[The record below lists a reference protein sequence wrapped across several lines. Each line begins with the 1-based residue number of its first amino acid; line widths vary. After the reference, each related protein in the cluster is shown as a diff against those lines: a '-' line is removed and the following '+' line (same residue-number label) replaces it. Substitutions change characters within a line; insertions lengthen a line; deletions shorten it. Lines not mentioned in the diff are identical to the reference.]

1 MAPPSSPDWDRLFEL
16 AAAQAG
22 HFTTQQ
28 AAEVGYSAQLLAHH
42 AVVGRLRRV
51 RRGVYRLVHFPLT
64 EHEDL
69 AALWLWSGQAGVFS
83 HETALAL
90 HGLTGAQPAQHHLTL
105 PASWAKRRLVVP
117 GGVVLHFGDVAAHE
131 RCWVGPVPVTT
142 PSRTRADCTAAHA
155 TPSRAPHPNEETA

>member
-1 MAPPSSPDWDRLFEL
+1 MSTAPPSSPNWDRLFEL
-16 AAAQAG
+16 AASQAG

-42 AVVGRLRRV
+42 AVVGRLRRL

-69 AALWLWSGQAGVFS
+69 VALWLWSGQAGVLS
-83 HETALAL
+83 HQTALAL
-90 HGLTGAQPAQHHLTL
+90 HGRTGAQPKPSHLTL
-105 PASWAKRRLVVP
+105 PASWRKRRLVVP
-117 GGVVLHFGDVAAHE
+117 EGVVLHVSDVAAHE

-142 PSRTRADCTAAHA
+142 PSRTRADCTALRLYPGAE
-155 TPSRAPHPNEETA
+155 P

>member
-1 MAPPSSPDWDRLFEL
+1 MSTAPPSSPDGDRFFEL

-22 HFTTQQ
+22 PFTTQQ
-28 AAEVGYSAQLLAHH
+28 AAEVGYSAQLLEHH
-42 AVVGRLRRV
+42 AVVGRLRRL

-64 EHEDL
+64 E
-69 AALWLWSGQAGVFS
+69 

-117 GGVVLHFGDVAAHE
+117 EGVVLHFGDVAAHE
-131 RCWVGPVPVTT
+131 RCWFGPVPVTT

>member
-1 MAPPSSPDWDRLFEL
+1 MVS
-16 AAAQAG
+16 
-22 HFTTQQ
+22 
-28 AAEVGYSAQLLAHH
+28 
-42 AVVGRLRRV
+42 RLRCV

-69 AALWLWSGQAGVFS
+69 AALWSGPAGIFS

-90 HGLTGAQPAQHHLTL
+90 YRLTGAQPAQHHLTL

-117 GGVVLHFGDVAAHE
+117 EGVVLHFGDVAAHE

-142 PSRTRADCTAAHA
+142 PSRTRADCAGLRLSPGAE
-155 TPSRAPHPNEETA
+155 P

>member
-1 MAPPSSPDWDRLFEL
+1 MSTAPPSLPDWDRLFEL
-16 AAAQAG
+16 AASQAG

-28 AAEVGYSAQLLAHH
+28 AAGVGYSAQLLAHH
-42 AVVGRLRRV
+42 AVVGRLRRL

-90 HGLTGAQPAQHHLTL
+90 HGLTGAQPAKHHLTL

-117 GGVVLHFGDVAAHE
+117 EGVVLHFGDVAAHE

-142 PSRTRADCTAAHA
+142 PSRTHADCASLRLSPGAE
-155 TPSRAPHPNEETA
+155 P